1 MIYFSALHDDGN
13 MCRNFVFFF
22 NLKFSELS
30 FSKKFVW
37 MKNAA
42 NEGNGSYLENGLG
55 VGGRSDSFLLV
66 WQEIQSGKQIGNWIS
81 LFVKKKKKYKTT
93 EMGGV
98 GGGSSGKFL

>member
-1 MIYFSALHDDGN
+1 
-13 MCRNFVFFF
+13 
-22 NLKFSELS
+22 
-30 FSKKFVW
+30 

-81 LFVKKKKKYKTT
+81 LFVKKKKKKYKTT

-98 GGGSSGKFL
+98 GGGVIGEIFVKNFKQEGEIRKKISNFFSR